1 MIGIDDF
8 AKVELRVAEIVA
20 CEPVKRAKKLLKL
33 TLNDGQGQRV
43 VASGIAKYYTPDQ
56 LVGRHVFGSQSKAR
70 RALRCG
76 ELRHDFSRRLR
87 RR

>member
-33 TLNDGQGQRV
+33 TLNDGQGQRSWLP
-43 VASGIAKYYTPDQ
+43 ASRNIILLTSWWAGT
-56 LVGRHVFGSQSKAR
+56 LFW
-70 RALRCG
+70 
-76 ELRHDFSRRLR
+76 
-87 RR
+87 